1 MSRGTTKTP
10 RRQEIRQV
18 NLAFGE
24 NHLPYGLSQFSILNS
39 QLHRRSL
46 LCSEALR
53 SDFGATQCEGASA
66 VIGGFTFSL
75 VAARRYAAVLCFFGS
90 LWFHPSVA
98 LAWEGHKWEEWKK
111 VTTWTKPDIKC
122 PQAGRKDLAA
132 LLAPDRPDG
141 KPIDGIKAWE
151 QRSAEIAAV
160 VQRILGDPTNFK
172 TEPPKVELIGEEVL
186 DDHVRRHIRIRSEP
200 DDWIPAY
207 LLLPRKLG
215 DKPLPAMI
223 CLHQT
228 VAQGKDEPCGIK
240 GDPELAFALQL
251 VRRGFVCIAPDAIGF
266 GERIPPGAKPYH
278 DSIAFY
284 RKHPGWSFMG
294 KMIWDV
300 SKVVD
305 FLETL
310 PFVDRLQIGSIGHSH
325 GAYGTLFAAAFEP
338 RISLAIASCGFTTLR
353 GDPSPDRWSHRTAL
367 IPQLGLYLPDVASI
381 PFDWQQICALIAP
394 RPLFVWYATKDTI
407 FPNTDNLEA
416 LFKDVRTV
424 YGLYGAADDL
434 AWRAFAGEHRFPDE
448 GRSAAYGWLDQ
459 RFFPVGDLHKPPAD
473 LDTWKQ
479 QRLLIQRVILRTIG
493 RSEAKS
499 PPLDVRILSKD
510 VVTDYERRLIE
521 YHAAPNEPVKAY
533 LCVPTAAGRPMPGV
547 LVLHQTV
554 AQGKRESVGLE
565 GAASLAFGA
574 DLARRGY
581 VTLSPDSICAG
592 ERIDAFGS
600 FDTRGYYLRY
610 PNLSAMG
617 KMLEDARRALD
628 LLEKTEGV
636 DSGRLGAIGHSLGAE
651 EVLMLAAFDERVR
664 ATVSS
669 CGYATFAADPNR
681 MCWARDAWFSYMPK
695 LRPVFQMGLL
705 PHWDW
710 DDVLRLI
717 APRALYQHTT
727 RGDNIFLQSRSAY
740 EAGES
745 ARAVWRLYGQSDRLA
760 NVLKDGKHG
769 VADAT
774 RAEMYDWLDRQ
785 LKEQPSK

>member
-1 MSRGTTKTP
+1 
-10 RRQEIRQV
+10 
-18 NLAFGE
+18 
-24 NHLPYGLSQFSILNS
+24 
-39 QLHRRSL
+39 
-46 LCSEALR
+46 
-53 SDFGATQCEGASA
+53 
-66 VIGGFTFSL
+66 
-75 VAARRYAAVLCFFGS
+75 
-90 LWFHPSVA
+90 LWFNHTSA
-98 LAWEGHKWEEWKK
+98 LAWEGHKWEEWQK

-132 LLAPDRPDG
+132 LLAPDGPGG
-141 KPIDGIKAWE
+141 KAIDGIKAWE
-151 QRSAEIAAV
+151 QRRAEIAAV
-160 VQRILGDPTNFK
+160 VQRILGEPTRVHPETMESHRRDAGATRVSGSTVYLEK
-172 TEPPKVELIGEEVL
+172 AAPEVQILGEEVL

-228 VAQGKDEPCGIK
+228 VEQGKDEPCGIK
-240 GDPELAFALQL
+240 GNPELAFALQL

-266 GERIPPGAKPYH
+266 GERIPPGAQPYH
-278 DSIAFY
+278 DSMAFY

-294 KMIWDV
+294 KMTWDV
-300 SKVVD
+300 SRVVD
-305 FLETL
+305 YLETL

-325 GAYGTLFAAAFEP
+325 GAYGTLFAAALEP

-353 GDPSPDRWSHRTAL
+353 SDPNPDRWSHRTAL
-367 IPQLGLYLPDVASI
+367 IPQLGTYLPDVADI
-381 PFDWQQICALIAP
+381 PFDWHQICALVAP

-424 YGLYGAADDL
+424 YGLYGAADGL
-434 AWRAFAGEHRFPDE
+434 AWQAFAGEHRFPDE
-448 GRSAAYGWLDQ
+448 GRASAYWWLDQ
-459 RFFPVGDLHKPPAD
+459 RFFPVGDLHKLPAD
-473 LDTWKQ
+473 LDAWKQ

-493 RSEAKS
+493 QSEAKS
-499 PPLDVRILSKD
+499 PSLDVKVIATESLPE
-510 VVTDYERRLIE
+510 YERRLIE
-521 YHAAPNEPVKAY
+521 YNAAPNERVKAY

-554 AQGKRESVGLE
+554 AQGKRESAGLE

-592 ERIDAFGS
+592 ERIDAFGP
-600 FDTRGYYLRY
+600 FDTRGYYLRH
-610 PNLSAMG
+610 PGLSAMG

-636 DSGRLGAIGHSLGAE
+636 DPGRLGAIGHSLGAE
-651 EVLMLAAFDERVR
+651 EALMLTAFDERVK
-664 ATVSS
+664 ATIAS
-669 CGYATFAADPNR
+669 CGYTTFAADPER
-681 MCWARDAWFSYMPK
+681 IRWARDAWFSYMPK
-695 LRPVFQMGLL
+695 LRPMFLMDRL

-710 DDVLRLI
+710 DEVIRLV
-717 APRALYQHTT
+717 APRALYQHNT
-727 RGDNIFLQSRSAY
+727 RGDNIFAKSLSAF

-745 ARAVWRLYGQSDRLA
+745 ARAVWRLYGLSDRLA
-760 NVLKDGKHG
+760 NVLKDGKHE

-785 LKEQPSK
+785 LKTQPSQ